1 MSSFNKKLIVQV
13 VSFWVVVICLS
24 LFSVNCSMDEDIES
38 QFYSS
43 EDDNSDTSD
52 DEGSDSEGDNEDG
65 SDTED
70 GNDTEVS
77 DFAWTEVTW
86 LRDQN
91 VSEWEESS
99 EITSVEVRSDGS
111 ICIDHTE
118 RGQWPSQNVE
128 DVTVDGNPWIIVKLD
143 GQYYASTYEWLRP
156 GQLCKLE
163 HTGSIAALYDSEDS
177 LGSHIKISPLSQ
189 WVPQGGEVVGFMVS
203 GLARH
208 QSTVPNVR
216 KRTNIQW
223 YRLPSADGLIE
234 GEMLHATSNSSFS
247 TTTTSTMASGSHF
260 SQRSDNPPNMLNIV
274 QEVANGNEQVLKDSC
289 REGHENLNFLDLVLV
304 ELRKE
309 NEGTRWGFNCKRGNC
324 DQLSIDAIA
333 YYRGIGDPENSS
345 DVAIFDIIA
354 SCHSDSPQAAWLDVT
369 EATEDAGAIGRYKY
383 PR

>member
-1 MSSFNKKLIVQV
+1 M
-13 VSFWVVVICLS
+13 
-24 LFSVNCSMDEDIES
+24 
-38 QFYSS
+38 
-43 EDDNSDTSD
+43 
-52 DEGSDSEGDNEDG
+52 
-65 SDTED
+65 
-70 GNDTEVS
+70 
-77 DFAWTEVTW
+77 
-86 LRDQN
+86 
-91 VSEWEESS
+91 
-99 EITSVEVRSDGS
+99 
-111 ICIDHTE
+111 
-118 RGQWPSQNVE
+118 
-128 DVTVDGNPWIIVKLD
+128 VK
-143 GQYYASTYEWLRP
+143 TC
-156 GQLCKLE
+156 QLCKLE

-223 YRLPSADGLIE
+223 YRLPSVDGLIE
-234 GEMLHATSNSSFS
+234 GEMLHATSNSSGTTSS
-247 TTTTSTMASGSHF
+247 TTTSSSSTMASGSHF

-274 QEVANGNEQVLKDSC
+274 QAVANNNDQVLKASC
-289 REGHENLNFLDLVLV
+289 RKGHENLNFLDLVLV

-309 NEGTRWGFNCKRGNC
+309 SEGTRWGFNCKRGNC

-354 SCHSDSPQAAWLDVT
+354 SCHSDSPQPAWSDVT
-369 EATEDAGAIGRYKY
+369 QATEDAGAIGRYKY